1 MVGDRNVAQE
11 DVWQAAIIL
20 FSANGLGT
28 HARMPRTGKS
38 KTSVWR
44 WQERFKT
51 DGVERFFAQ
60 QDTAIANPALGSRGG
75 RARGNADLG
84 GPAPHATPDIKSRLI
99 ISFMISEE
107 PPAMRDMRASAQA
120 RAIGNSHIYP

>member
-51 DGVERFFAQ
+51 DGVDRFLRNKTRPSRIPPLGPEVAVRVVALTLV
-60 QDTAIANPALGSRGG
+60 DPPLTPPRTSNPG
-75 RARGNADLG
+75 
-84 GPAPHATPDIKSRLI
+84 
-99 ISFMISEE
+99 
-107 PPAMRDMRASAQA
+107 
-120 RAIGNSHIYP
+120 